1 MENLSFVLLLAAG
14 AAILFVPL
22 ALYYAFPEKRRPA
35 ILLVLSILIYAVQ
48 DWRWLFFLL
57 ATALTTFFAAR
68 LLHRVRRKK
77 LLVGGTI
84 ALNAA
89 IWFAIKQLPWM
100 TDLGFRLLWDLGYNG
115 PAVAFSFLVP
125 MGISYYTLQAIGYLA
140 DVSSGR
146 IEAERNFARYLLFLA
161 WFPAILQGPI
171 SRYSQL
177 MPQLCKPEKFS
188 VERMRRALFL
198 MLIGAV
204 KKYVVAN
211 RLGIVVDSC
220 FAGIYTLSGAELYLG
235 AIAYSFQLY
244 FDFSACVDICRGL
257 SSLFGVEL
265 IHNFDR
271 PYLATSIKDFWG
283 RWHMSLSSWLKD
295 YIYIPLGGSRKGKM
309 RKYLNIAIT
318 FLVSGLWH
326 GNGLNFFLW
335 GLMHAVYQI
344 VGDATLSLRRRIK
357 NRLGVK
363 EGSASER
370 FFRRFITFHLVTLAW
385 IEFRGVGLTTGLRY
399 IYYMFTRFAPWTLV
413 DGSLAELGVSAAFL
427 VIVGLHIALFMLYEH
442 RFARQE
448 DAVERVMNTHLLL
461 RWGIY
466 LLLIFDVLLFGAYGS
481 GYSAA
486 GFMYGGF

>member
-1 MENLSFVLLLAAG
+1 MENISFLLLMAAG
-14 AAILFVPL
+14 IAILFGPL

-35 ILLVLSILIYAVQ
+35 VLLVISLLIYAVQ
-48 DWRWLFFLL
+48 DWRWLLFLL
-57 ATALTTFFAAR
+57 TTALTTFFAAR
-68 LLHRVRRKK
+68 LLRDIRRKK

-100 TDLGFRLLWDLGYNG
+100 AELGIQALRNVGWDGG
-115 PAVAFSFLVP
+115 AVAFSFIVP
-125 MGISYYTLQAIGYLA
+125 MGISYYTLQAIGYLV
-140 DVSSGR
+140 DVASGKV
-146 IEAERNFARYLLFLA
+146 EAERNFGRYLLFLA

-177 MPQLCKPEKFS
+177 MPQLCNAEDFS
-188 VERMRRALFL
+188 VERTRRALFL
-198 MLIGAV
+198 ILVGAV
-204 KKYVVAN
+204 KKYVIAD

-220 FAGIYTLSGAELYLG
+220 FAYFDTLGGVELYFG

-295 YIYIPLGGSRKGKM
+295 YIYIPLGGSRKGAM
-309 RKYLNIAIT
+309 RKYLNIGIT

-326 GNGLNFFLW
+326 GNGLNFLLW
-335 GLMHAVYQI
+335 GMMHAAYQI
-344 VGDATLSLRRRIK
+344 VGDVTLSLRRKIK
-357 NRLGVK
+357 RGIGVQ
-363 EGSASER
+363 EGSSGER
-370 FFRRFITFHLVTLAW
+370 FYQRFITFHLVTLAW
-385 IEFRGVGLTTGLRY
+385 IEFRGTGLMTGLDY
-399 IYYMFTRFAPWTLV
+399 IHRMFTHFDLWALV
-413 DGSLAELGVSAAFL
+413 DGSLADMGVSAVLL
-427 VIVGLHIALFMLYEH
+427 VIVGLHIALFMAAEH

-448 DAVERVMNTHLLL
+448 DAVECVMNTHLLL

-466 LLLIFDVLLFGAYGS
+466 LLLILDVLLLGAYGS
-481 GYSAA
+481 GYSTA
-486 GFMYGGF
+486 GFMYGSF